1 MAHPCPK
8 PRRGARQRRRGTHV
22 KRRFPSKHVRLVGSS
37 LRSRTVPGLLDGL
50 PLVFQREQAV
60 QVDLS
65 MHFRFSGAE
74 EGEATASIVKG
85 TLQVQRSLHGE
96 PDLMLRADVD
106 TWLGSLAGERR
117 LVPAL
122 LRRKLRVRGD
132 LRRLAE
138 LGRCFAT

>member
-1 MAHPCPK
+1 
-8 PRRGARQRRRGTHV
+8 
-22 KRRFPSKHVRLVGSS
+22 
-37 LRSRTVPGLLDGL
+37 
-50 PLVFQREQAV
+50 V

-96 PDLMLRADVD
+96 PDLMLRANVD